1 MKHFYDCHLLATI
14 HLYHFIKI
22 KNVCH
27 SNRVTVTDTNDA
39 VDDPR
44 HISDLDFLS
53 HGDLQAKTFPAIPH
67 MPHEMA

>member
-1 MKHFYDCHLLATI
+1 MKHFYNCHLFATI
-14 HLYHFIKI
+14 HLYHFIKT

-44 HISDLDFLS
+44 HISDLDSLS
-53 HGDLQAKTFPAIPH
+53 HGDLEAKTFPAIPH